1 MRLNKLEGQDKIDNE
16 YVCLT
21 SEIARRTEEEIKK
34 LRENINALKEKAER
48 MGEALTNPSRVTKE
62 K

>member
-16 YVCLT
+16 FVYLN
-21 SEIARRTEEEIKK
+21 SEIEFRTEAEIKK
-34 LRENINALKEKAER
+34 LRENIKALKEKAER
-48 MGEALTNPSRVTKE
+48 MGEALTNPSGVAKE

>member
-16 YVCLT
+16 FVYLN
-21 SEIARRTEEEIKK
+21 SEIERRTEAEIKK
-34 LRENINALKEKAER
+34 LRENIKALKEKAER
-48 MGEALTNPSRVTKE
+48 MGEAFANPSRVAKE